1 MLINDDMMSRLNTI
15 FQDILD
21 DDELQLLPETSAK
34 DVDGWDSLAHVR
46 LILTVE
52 QEFGVKFSA
61 AEIGRLK
68 NVGDLSALIRSK
80 SAA

>member
-1 MLINDDMMSRLNTI
+1 MQTDKEILDGINDV

-21 DDELQLLPETSAK
+21 DDEISLTAETTAK

-46 LILTVE
+46 LMITIE
-52 QEFGVKFSA
+52 SKFHVKFSA

-68 NVGDLSALIRSK
+68 NVGDLISLIKSK
-80 SAA
+80 Q